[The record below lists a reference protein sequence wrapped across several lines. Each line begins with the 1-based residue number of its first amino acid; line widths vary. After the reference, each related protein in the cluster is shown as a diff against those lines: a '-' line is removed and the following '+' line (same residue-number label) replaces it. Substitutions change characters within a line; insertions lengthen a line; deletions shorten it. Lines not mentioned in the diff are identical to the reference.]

1 MRSKRFLLLPTF
13 LLALAWAA
21 LTATTA
27 GRAVAETGPE
37 REAVE
42 REIRALEAAM
52 DEAIVKA
59 DLEAFDR
66 LLADDFTHTN
76 QSGKFRTKAQWLANH
91 KPGKS
96 SYDAFPVDD
105 LAVRVYGDT
114 AVVTGRST
122 PKGRDSKGRPIAGQF
137 LFLRVWAK
145 RDGRWQAVVFQGT
158 RIAEP

>member
-1 MRSKRFLLLPTF
+1 MRSDRLLALCPF
-13 LLALAWAA
+13 LLALTFAA
-21 LTATTA
+21 ITAASA
-27 GRAVAETGPE
+27 GPAAAEDDQEARAAE
-37 REAVE
+37 REV
-42 REIRALEAAM
+42 RALEAAM
-52 DEAIVKA
+52 SEAIVKA

-91 KPGKS
+91 KPGQS

-105 LAVRVYGDT
+105 LAVRIYGDT

-122 PKGRDSKGRPIAGQF
+122 PKGRDSKGQPIAGQF
-137 LFLRVWAK
+137 RFLRVWAR
-145 RDGRWQAVVFQGT
+145 RDGRWQAVAFQGT